1 MTDFATTSGSSSELD
16 ESRERLV
23 SQPTSTDTPE
33 LITEQQVLL
42 STAAAVALPP
52 AKTRRWT
59 DTVHAAASAVGSWLA
74 SAAKPPTKPVYPKR
88 HVWLENASMSREMD
102 RL

>member
-1 MTDFATTSGSSSELD
+1 MTDMATAYRPELD
-16 ESRERLV
+16 KND
-23 SQPTSTDTPE
+23 TSPAAPANATETQT

-52 AKTRRWT
+52 AKTRRWS
-59 DTVHAAASAVGSWLA
+59 DALLAVASAVGTWFA

-88 HVWLENASMSREMD
+88 HVWLENALMSREMD

>member
-1 MTDFATTSGSSSELD
+1 MTEMATTFSSARE
-16 ESRERLV
+16 ESRETSPAASV
-23 SQPTSTDTPE
+23 TSSTDVT

-52 AKTRRWT
+52 AETGRWS
-59 DTVHAAASAVGSWLA
+59 DMLHAASAVGTWLV
-74 SAAKPPTKPVYPKR
+74 SAAKPPTKSVYPKR
-88 HVWLENASMSREMD
+88 HVWLETALMSREMD